1 MDHLP
6 PTRVKRSGWSFHFYI
21 SGNIVALSKPPPY
34 VAVMDDFE
42 ELQSVAACLE
52 ALGNGTRL
60 SIYRLLVRAGPKG
73 MAVGE
78 LQRALDVPASTL
90 THHLSRLLWVELIHQ
105 RREGRRLICST
116 DFVGMESMLE
126 FLRRECCVASE
137 AATPSQGSKP

>member
-1 MDHLP
+1 MNHLP
-6 PTRVKRSGWSFHFYI
+6 RTRVKRSGQNLYFDI
-21 SGNIVALSKPPPY
+21 SGNIVALSEPATY
-34 VAVMDDFE
+34 VADMDDLE

-52 ALGNGTRL
+52 ALGNETRL
-60 SIYRLLVRAGPKG
+60 SIYRLLVRAGPEG

-78 LQRALDVPASTL
+78 LQRALNVPASTL

-126 FLRRECCVASE
+126 FLRRECCVASD
-137 AATPSQGSKP
+137 ATTPSQGGEP